1 MSWEERKKYNEQ
13 RSQAAAEM
21 ESIINKAKAEDDR
34 AFTDDEN
41 KQWDELRNRCSD
53 LTAKIERYDA
63 LIEAQAAAGQGD
75 PEQRSQQPGRQDV
88 NGNTPGNGAS
98 LGVPE
103 KDLRSYS
110 ILKVIKSQVEHRSL
124 DGLERELSDEI
135 ARRANKS
142 PEGIYV
148 PHEIPLE
155 TRDLT
160 TTSGSGAVG
169 TVTTQTF
176 IEMLRARTL
185 VNTLGA
191 RVMGGLVGDL
201 SIPKQTGG
209 ATAYWVDEGNAPAES
224 EQTVGQ
230 VGLAPNTVGAFSDM
244 SRKFIKQS
252 SFDAESFVRADLAA
266 VIARALDTA
275 VFNGSGAGAEP
286 LGVMQNADVATVE
299 IDTNGGAPTFGKI
312 VELET
317 AVAAADADLGNLA
330 YVTNAKGRGVLKTTP
345 KETGEPVY
353 LWRDDNTLNGYRAY
367 ATNLL
372 PSDLTKGSGTA
383 LSPVLYGNW
392 ADVIIGMWGGLDL
405 LVDPYTGGTAGNV
418 RVIVHQDVD
427 VALRHAESFAKIVDM
442 ATA

>member
-13 RSQAAAEM
+13 RSQATAEM
-21 ESIINKAKAEDDR
+21 ESILNKAKAEDDR
-34 AFTDDEN
+34 AFTEDEN
-41 KQWDELRNRCSD
+41 TKFDELRSRCSA
-53 LTAKIERYDA
+53 LTAKIQRYDA
-63 LIEAQAAAGQGD
+63 LIEAQAAAGQGE

-88 NGNTPGNGAS
+88 NANTFGNGAS
-98 LGVPE
+98 LGVPD

-110 ILKVIKSQVEHRSL
+110 ILKVIKAQVEHRSL
-124 DGLERELSDEI
+124 DGIERELSDEI
-135 ARRANKS
+135 ATRANKS

-148 PHEIPLE
+148 PHEIALQ

-160 TTSGSGAVG
+160 TTTGSGAVG

-209 ATAYWVDEGNAPAES
+209 ATAYWVSEGNAPTES
-224 EQTVGQ
+224 NQTVGQ
-230 VGLAPNTVGAFSDM
+230 VGLAPSTVGAFSDM

-252 SFDAESFVRADLAA
+252 SFDAEAFVRADLAA

-275 VFNGSGAGAEP
+275 VFNGSGVGAEP
-286 LGVMQNADVATVE
+286 LGILQNADVATVA

-317 AVAAADADLGNLA
+317 TVAAADADLGSLA
-330 YVTNAKGRGVLKTTP
+330 YVTNAKGRGVLKTTT

-372 PSDLTKGSGTA
+372 PSDLTKGTGED
-383 LSPVLYGNW
+383 LSPLLYGNW
-392 ADVIIGMWGGLDL
+392 GDVIIGMWGGLDL

-427 VALRHAESFAKIVDM
+427 VALRHAESFAKILDM
-442 ATA
+442 ATV